1 MIIHSTRLGELDL
14 PDNSIITFESGLP
27 GFPEEKSFVLLPYA
41 SDSPFAFLQSTHDP
55 NLTFLLTDP
64 FAFFPDYQ
72 FELDDAAAVEFGLS
86 KENQPQV
93 WSIVTVPEKVQE
105 MTANL
110 IAPVIINH
118 RDRQGCQIVLETKQ
132 YTTRHRLLPDSP
144 DKGGK

>member
-1 MIIHSTRLGELDL
+1 MIIYSTRLGELDL
-14 PDNSIITFESGLP
+14 PDDSVISFQAGLP
-27 GFPEEKSFVLLPYA
+27 GFPAEKSFVLLPYA

-55 NLTFLLTDP
+55 NLTFLLADP
-64 FAFFPDYQ
+64 FAFFSDYQ
-72 FELDDAAAVEFGLS
+72 FDLNDAVAADFGIS
-86 KENQPQV
+86 EKNPPQV
-93 WSIVTVPEKVQE
+93 WSIVTVPDKVQE

-110 IAPVIINH
+110 LAPVIINH